1 LASDRAIIIDF
12 GNEISLKIHRQVYFL
27 YCDLIKNPIDGVV
40 NIHPAYS
47 SIMLSLDRDTDPMQ
61 LMYEIEKK
69 AGFASTIEKKDSNL
83 IEIPVLYGD
92 DHGPDIDRVAMI
104 NNIDKAEIIDLHT
117 SVQYLV
123 YFIGFSIGFPYLG
136 ELNDRLCTPRLENPR
151 ISVPKGS
158 IGIGGNQTGIYPF
171 STPGGWNLIGNTPI
185 ELFNKECPQDSL
197 IQIGNEL
204 RFIAIDEKEFER
216 LSL

>member
-1 LASDRAIIIDF
+1 M
-12 GNEISLKIHRQVYFL
+12 
-27 YCDLIKNPIDGVV
+27 
-40 NIHPAYS
+40 HPGYS
-47 SIMLSLDRDTDPMQ
+47 SIMLSLNRDTDPIK
-61 LMYEIEKK
+61 LMHEIEKR
-69 AGFASTIEKKDSNL
+69 AGHASAIEKKDNNL

-92 DHGPDIDRVAMI
+92 KHGPDIERVAKI
-104 NNIDKAEIIDLHT
+104 NNLDKEEIIDLHT

-136 ELNDRLCTPRLENPR
+136 ELNDKLYTSRLENPR

-158 IGIGGNQTGIYPF
+158 IGIGGSQTGIYPF

-185 ELFNKECPQDSL
+185 EIFNKKYPQDSL
-197 IQIGNEL
+197 LQIGNEL
-204 RFIAIDEKEFER
+204 RFIAIDQEEFDR